1 MTTKIVFLLAQS
13 ARSVAY
19 VQAACKAKLNI
30 SSVIVYGNTQI
41 NVTSSRDLH
50 ASSNTLFCPD
60 FDLDLQQ
67 SLAMT
72 DWPVWQCDSKL
83 LDDDTLLAKLNS
95 LSPDLIVY
103 SGYGGQIVPKPLLNI
118 APILHIHSGLL
129 PEFPGSTT
137 IYYQILDQQR
147 CGASALLLDET
158 IDTGPVL
165 ATKSYPLPTYRMD
178 IDYLYD
184 NMIRADLLIDV
195 LTNIEDYSLLTM
207 RKKPSAKTQPYFVIH
222 PLLKHIAILSSD
234 IKSAQQG
241 HKID

>member
-1 MTTKIVFLLAQS
+1 MTIKIVFLLAQS

-19 VQAACKAKLNI
+19 VQAATNAKVNI
-30 SSVIVYGNTQI
+30 SNAVVYGNTQSDI
-41 NVTSSRDLH
+41 SSSRRLYVP
-50 ASSNTLFCPD
+50 SSKLYCPD
-60 FDLDLQQ
+60 FTLNLQQ

-72 DWPVWQCDSKL
+72 DWPVWQCNSKL
-83 LDDDTLLAKLNS
+83 LDNDRLLTKLKS
-95 LSPDLIVY
+95 MSPDLIVY
-103 SGYGGQIVPKPLLNI
+103 SGYGGQIVPKPLLDI

-137 IYYQILDQQR
+137 IYYQILAQQN

-165 ATKSYPLPTYRMD
+165 AKKLYPLPNYHMD

-184 NMIRADLLIDV
+184 NMIRADLLVDV
-195 LTNIEDYSLLTM
+195 LTNIKDYSFDTLHA
-207 RKKPSAKTQPYFVIH
+207 RASVERDPYYVIH

-234 IKSAQQG
+234 IKSEQKG
-241 HKID
+241 HEID

>member
-1 MTTKIVFLLAQS
+1 MTTKVVFLLAQS

-19 VQAACKAKLNI
+19 IQAASHAKVDIASVVLYGNGQINI
-30 SSVIVYGNTQI
+30 SSSRNLYEP
-41 NVTSSRDLH
+41 SS
-50 ASSNTLFCPD
+50 SLFCPD
-60 FDLDLQQ
+60 FALDLQQ

-83 LDDDTLLAKLNS
+83 LDNESLLNKLET

-103 SGYGGQIVPKPLLNI
+103 SGYGGQIVPKPLLDI

-137 IYYQILDQQR
+137 IYYQILVQQS
-147 CGASALLLDET
+147 CGASAILLDET

-165 ATKSYPLPTYRMD
+165 AQKVYPLPNCHMD

-184 NMIRADLLIDV
+184 NMIRADLLVEV
-195 LTNIEDYSLLTM
+195 LTNIQDYSLDTEHA
-207 RKKPSAKTQPYFVIH
+207 RPCVESAPYYVIH

-234 IKSAQQG
+234 IKSEQQR
-241 HKID
+241 HEID